1 MQSPDK
7 IILGQLN
14 IYSIQNKFDNLE
26 FIIDT
31 K

>member
-14 IYSIQNKFDNLE
+14 IDSIQNKFDNLE